1 MYISTLNIFQFRN
14 LVNAS
19 LSLHPCVNI
28 ICGQNGSGKT
38 SILEAIYFLSMGR
51 SFRSSQL
58 ARIIAHEKDNF
69 QLFVKFYDVHQSGD
83 LMEKTLASMRDKH
96 SKSVVKLNGED
107 AQSQAQLTRAL
118 PVQLFNPESFS
129 LINSGAQQRSKLLDW
144 GAFYHKPE
152 FLTLWQQSKR
162 LIKQRNAA
170 LKQGYPLNYI
180 EILDQELIAKSESL
194 DQARLEYFEI
204 LMPKVMEILKEFNSA
219 LAIDM
224 SYYRGWSQDKNLADV
239 LTSSYM
245 SDSKTGITSHGVH
258 RADLRFKVK
267 GHPAQDILSRGQQK
281 ILISALKLAQGEIFS
296 KEHQTGCIY
305 LVDDLHSELDQIHL
319 EKVLMKLMRINAQII
334 MTAIKL
340 EHLQSLLNG
349 VEFSHFQL
357 ADNACEK
364 LKKS

>member
-1 MYISTLNIFQFRN
+1 MHISTLNIFQFRN
-14 LVNAS
+14 LSNIS
-19 LSLHPCVNI
+19 LAFHPQLNL

-58 ARIIAHEKDNF
+58 ARIIEHEKDNF
-69 QLFVKFYDVHQSGD
+69 QLFAKFYDGYQSD
-83 LMEKTLASMRDKH
+83 VAKEKTLASMRDKH
-96 SKSVVKLNGED
+96 SKSIIKFNGED

-152 FLTLWQQSKR
+152 FLNLWQQSKR

-170 LKQGYPLNYI
+170 LKQGYPLSYI
-180 EILDQELIAKSESL
+180 EIIDQELATKSENL

-204 LMPKVMEILKEFNSA
+204 LMPKVMANLKAFNAELSVE
-219 LAIDM
+219 M
-224 SYYRGWSQDKNLADV
+224 SYYRGWSQDKTLAEV
-239 LTSSYM
+239 LKSSYV
-245 SDSKTGITSHGVH
+245 SDAKMGVTSHGVH

-281 ILISALKLAQGEIFS
+281 LLISALKLAQGEIFS
-296 KEHQTGCIY
+296 NEHQTGCIY
-305 LVDDLHSELDQIHL
+305 LVDDLHSELDQQHL
-319 EKVLMKLMRINAQII
+319 QKIIDKLICINAQMI
-334 MTAIKL
+334 MTAISAD
-340 EHLQSLLNG
+340 HLQHLLKDIDFVRFELKG
-349 VEFSHFQL
+349 
-357 ADNACEK
+357 NACEK
-364 LKKS
+364 LDC

>member
-1 MYISTLNIFQFRN
+1 MYISALNIFQFRN
-14 LVNAS
+14 LANAS
-19 LSLHPCVNI
+19 LALHPRVNM

-58 ARIIAHEKDNF
+58 VRIIEHERDNF
-69 QLFVKFYDVHQSGD
+69 QLFAKFYSGYELSD
-83 LMEKTLASMRDKH
+83 SKEKTLASMRDKH
-96 SKSVVKLNGED
+96 SKSIVKLNGED

-170 LKQGYPLNYI
+170 LKQGYPLSYI
-180 EILDQELIAKSESL
+180 EILDQELVAKSESL

-204 LMPKVMEILKEFNSA
+204 LMPKVMSILKEFNDELS
-219 LAIDM
+219 IDM
-224 SYYRGWSQDKNLADV
+224 SYYRGWSQDKSLREV
-239 LTSSYM
+239 LTLSYV
-245 SDSKTGITSHGVH
+245 SDSKTGVTSHGVH

-305 LVDDLHSELDQIHL
+305 LVDDLHSELDQAHL
-319 EKVLMKLMRINAQII
+319 QKVLNKLMHINAQII

-340 EHLQSLLNG
+340 EHLQSLLNDI
-349 VEFSHFQL
+349 EFAHFQL
-357 ADNACEK
+357 KDNVCEK
-364 LKKS
+364 MD